1 MQDAADAKLKTGG
14 QGWIEE
20 GKAAR
25 VIIQRTLE
33 TAARVRSSFCKAETN
48 RA

>member
-20 GKAAR
+20 GKAAAGQGHHPADIR
-25 VIIQRTLE
+25 NSGQGP
-33 TAARVRSSFCKAETN
+33 
-48 RA
+48 